1 MLLDKYIFISSRNPG
16 SMEFTDSDIET
27 MKGLMWDYG
36 LTKREAIS
44 YLATQLN
51 GMTRVQFAKETGVTV
66 SLITK
71 RVRSAQEK
79 INHGIGEEVQKA
91 S

>member
-1 MLLDKYIFISSRNPG
+1 
-16 SMEFTDSDIET
+16 MEFESKSIET
-27 MKGLMWDYG
+27 MKMLMWDYG

-44 YLATQLN
+44 YYSVVIDGKAVAQMARELN
-51 GMTRVQFAKETGVTV
+51 VSS

-71 RVRSAQEK
+71 RVKTAQEK
-79 INHGIGEEVQKA
+79 IEHAVETKRETV